1 MVSVLLPVFNAEKY
15 LREAITSVLQQSFRD
30 FELIIINDGSSDKS
44 DEIIRAFKDP
54 RIRYLINEQNIKLI
68 KTLNRGIDEASGK
81 YIARMDADDICM
93 TDRFL
98 RQVEFLEEHKDYVMC
113 GSWARIIDGEGN
125 ITGRIKRI
133 DSDGMIRSNM
143 LFTTPF
149 LHPTVMIRTAALKKE
164 KYSDV
169 ALHCEDLELWIRL
182 AANGNSKFRNLPYFL
197 LKYRWHTTNVSV
209 QNAEFQ
215 SVHRRKL
222 IVPYV
227 EKLIGEMS
235 EEQIDVHFSSYSTT
249 ALDPVGRSKAKEWLV
264 HLSQA
269 NHEMKLYPK
278 KDLDAL
284 LLSRWMVICIRAKRF
299 LSVFSVK
306 IRWYDPI
313 VFARAIRLLIYK

>member
-1 MVSVLLPVFNAEKY
+1 MVSVLLPVYNAEKY
-15 LREAITSVLQQSFRD
+15 LHEAITSVLQQSYKD

-44 DEIIRAFKDP
+44 DEIIRSFKDP

-68 KTLNRGIDEASGK
+68 KTLNRGIDEALGK

-93 TDRFL
+93 PDRFL
-98 RQVEFLEEHKDYVMC
+98 RQVEFLEANNDYVMC

-133 DSDGMIRSNM
+133 DTDGMIRSNM

-149 LHPTVMIRTAALKKE
+149 LHPTVMIRTEALKKE
-164 KYSDV
+164 RYSDV

-182 AANGNSKFRNLPYFL
+182 AANGDAKFKNLPYFL
-197 LKYRWHTTNVSV
+197 LEYRWHTTNVSV

-227 EKLIGEMS
+227 ERLVGQMS
-235 EEQIDVHFSSYSTT
+235 EEETEVHFSSYSTN
-249 ALDPVGRSKAKEWLV
+249 ALDPAGRSMAKGWLER
-264 HLSQA
+264 LSHA
-269 NHEMKLYPK
+269 NHQKKLYPK

-284 LLSRWMVICIRAKRF
+284 LLSRWIVICIRAKRL

-306 IRWYDPI
+306 IHWYDPI
-313 VFARAIRLLIYK
+313 VMTRAIKQLLNK